1 MERRVLSQVGADLVS
16 RTDQM
21 EALQWDMSTQAADS
35 LGRWGVEERT
45 RKEVVEK
52 NRPTCWIFKKP
63 TSQVLKIEPSDFP
76 HVGIWGEDC
85 HLNSVNWLNLREEEV
100 SSLFFSS
107 ILFLLFFLS
116 AFNCHLYFLWEPR
129 NLLFQLRGTGHGKDK
144 EKKNTFRSPWV
155 TVFLLL
161 LSPLLLIIHHH
172 PFSLFTYPLVSML
185 MSLCYS

>member
-21 EALQWDMSTQAADS
+21 ESLQWDVSTQAADS

-52 NRPTCWIFKKP
+52 NRPTFWIFKKP

-100 SSLFFSS
+100 FPLCSFPPFYFYYFSYQYLIATFISFESQEICFSS
-107 ILFLLFFLS
+107 WEVQGMEKTKKRKIHFTPHESLS
-116 AFNCHLYFLWEPR
+116 FSSS
-129 NLLFQLRGTGHGKDK
+129 
-144 EKKNTFRSPWV
+144 SPHS
-155 TVFLLL
+155 F
-161 LSPLLLIIHHH
+161 
-172 PFSLFTYPLVSML
+172 
-185 MSLCYS
+185 